1 MSTPTAPSAQD
12 VKVLRQQTGAGI
24 NDCRNALLESEGDF
38 DRAVEI
44 LRTKGQA
51 QAAKRAGAEAREGG
65 VQSYIHAGN
74 KIGVLVEVD
83 CETDFVARN
92 ERFIEFARDLA
103 LHIAAAA
110 PLAVSEGDLP
120 AEEREREERIAREQ
134 AADRPENVRDRIV
147 AGKLEKWLEDV
158 VLLRQKHVN
167 EDKYGGKTIEE
178 LRAALASETGE
189 NIVIRRFARFAV
201 GG

>member
-1 MSTPTAPSAQD
+1 VSTSAPTAQD
-12 VKVLRQQTGAGI
+12 VKALRDRTGGGI
-24 NDCRNALLESEGDF
+24 NDCRNALIEADGDF
-38 DRAVEI
+38 DRAVEL
-44 LRTKGQA
+44 LRTRGQA
-51 QAAKRAGAEAREGG
+51 QAAKRAGVEAREGV

-92 ERFIEFARDLA
+92 QQFIEFARDLA

-110 PLAVSEGDLP
+110 PLAVSDEDVP
-120 AEEREREERIAREQ
+120 AEDREREERIATEQ
-134 AADRPENVRDRIV
+134 AAERPENVRDKIV
-147 AGKLEKWLEDV
+147 SGKLEKWLEDV
-158 VLLRQKHVN
+158 VLVRQKHVN

-178 LRAALASETGE
+178 LRQALSAETGE
-189 NIVIRRFARFAV
+189 NVVIRRFARFEV

>member
-1 MSTPTAPSAQD
+1 MSAITAQD
-12 VKVLRQQTGAGI
+12 VKALRDRTGAPI
-24 NDCRNALLESEGDF
+24 MDCRNALTETDGDVE
-38 DRAVEI
+38 RAIEV
-44 LRTKGQA
+44 LRARGQA
-51 QAAKRAGAEAREGG
+51 KAAKRAGAEAREG
-65 VQSYIHAGN
+65 VIQSYIHAGN

-92 ERFIEFARDLA
+92 EKFVEFARDLA

-110 PLAVSEGDLP
+110 PLAVSEADVP
-120 AEEREREERIAREQ
+120 AEEREREERIATEQ
-134 AADRPENVRDRIV
+134 AADRPENVRERIV
-147 AGKLEKWLEDV
+147 QGKLDKWLEEV

-167 EDKYGGKTIEE
+167 EDKHGGKTIED

-189 NIVIRRFARFAV
+189 NVVIRRFARFAV

>member
-1 MSTPTAPSAQD
+1 MSAITAKE
-12 VKVLRQQTGAGI
+12 VKALRDRTGAGVLA
-24 NDCRNALLESEGDF
+24 CREALSEADGDVE
-38 DRAVEI
+38 RAVEI
-44 LRTKGQA
+44 LRARGQA
-51 QAAKRAGAEAREGG
+51 QAAKRAGAEATEGV

-92 ERFIEFARDLA
+92 ENFVEFARDLA

-110 PLAVSEGDLP
+110 PIAVTDAEVP
-120 AEEREREERIAREQ
+120 AEDREREERIAIEQ

-147 AGKLEKWLEDV
+147 SGKIDKWLDDV

-167 EDKYGGKTIEE
+167 EDKHGGKTIEE
-178 LRAALASETGE
+178 LRAELAAETGE
-189 NIVIRRFARFAV
+189 NVVIRRFSRFAV
-201 GG
+201 GS

>member
-1 MSTPTAPSAQD
+1 MSPEITAKE
-12 VKVLRQQTGAGI
+12 VKALRDRTGAGVLA
-24 NDCRNALLESEGDF
+24 CREALSESNGDVE
-38 DRAVEI
+38 RAVEI
-44 LRTKGQA
+44 LRARGQA
-51 QAAKRAGAEAREGG
+51 QAAKRAGAEASEGV

-92 ERFIEFARDLA
+92 DNFVEFARDLA

-110 PLAVSEGDLP
+110 PLAVTDDDVP
-120 AEEREREERIAREQ
+120 AEDREREERIAVEQ

-147 AGKLEKWLEDV
+147 QGKLDKWLDDV

-167 EDKYGGKTIEE
+167 EDKHGGKTIEE

-189 NIVIRRFARFAV
+189 NVVIRRFARFAV
-201 GG
+201 GA

>member
-1 MSTPTAPSAQD
+1 MSAISAKE
-12 VKVLRQQTGAGI
+12 VKALRDRTGAGI
-24 NDCRNALLESEGDF
+24 LACREALTEASGDV

-44 LRTKGQA
+44 LRARGQA
-51 QAAKRAGAEAREGG
+51 QAAKRAGAEATEGV

-92 ERFIEFARDLA
+92 DNFVEFARDLA

-110 PLAVSEGDLP
+110 PLAVTDDDVP
-120 AEEREREERIAREQ
+120 AEDREREERIAVEQ
-134 AADRPENVRDRIV
+134 AADRPENVRERIV
-147 AGKLEKWLEDV
+147 QGKLDKWLDDV

-167 EDKYGGKTIEE
+167 EDKHDGKTIEE

-189 NIVIRRFARFAV
+189 NVVIRRFTRFAV
-201 GG
+201 GA

>member
-1 MSTPTAPSAQD
+1 MSAITAKE
-12 VKVLRQQTGAGI
+12 VKALRDRTGAGVLA
-24 NDCRNALLESEGDF
+24 CREALSEANGDVE
-38 DRAVEI
+38 RAVEI
-44 LRTKGQA
+44 LRARGQA
-51 QAAKRAGAEAREGG
+51 QAAKRAGAEATEGV

-92 ERFIEFARDLA
+92 DNFIEFARDLA

-110 PLAVSEGDLP
+110 PIAVNDEDVP
-120 AEEREREERIAREQ
+120 TEDREREERIAIEQ

-147 AGKLEKWLEDV
+147 SGKIDKWLDDV

-167 EDKYGGKTIEE
+167 EDKHGGKTIEE
-178 LRAALASETGE
+178 LRAGLAAETGE
-189 NIVIRRFARFAV
+189 NVVIRRFARFAV
-201 GG
+201 GS

>member
-1 MSTPTAPSAQD
+1 MSDTQISAKE
-12 VKVLRQQTGAGI
+12 VKELRERTGAGI
-24 NDCRNALLESEGDF
+24 LACREALSESGGDF
-38 DRAVEI
+38 ERAIEI
-44 LRTKGQA
+44 LRTRGQA
-51 QAAKRAGAEAREGG
+51 QAAKRAGVEATEGV

-110 PLAVSEGDLP
+110 PVAVSDEDVP
-120 AEEREREERIAREQ
+120 ADERAREQRIAAEQ
-134 AADRPENVRDRIV
+134 AADRPENVRERIV
-147 AGKLEKWLEDV
+147 QGKIDKWLDDV

-167 EDKYGGKTIEE
+167 EDKYGGRTIEE
-178 LRAALASETGE
+178 LRAALATETGE
-189 NIVIRRFARFAV
+189 NVVIRRFTRFAV